1 MRAGSAEARAA
12 LAPGLPRKF
21 TARAA
26 NDLEYIMI
34 DSDLLDVL
42 LTWDQTGQYEVAEL
56 NADGLEVTGDWMT
69 TLLQTKAFHRIPPA
83 NIQAIFMRM
92 QRINYRAGDVV
103 IKQGTE
109 GDFFYVVVA
118 GKCIV
123 TRETPLN
130 KEGIKLAE
138 LGPGDSF
145 GEEALIAE
153 AKRNATVTMSTDG
166 TLMRLGKHDFQTL
179 LNEPLLQWVSQDK
192 AKEIVA
198 TGGKWLDVRLPS
210 EFQNFRIDDAI
221 NIPLYFIRLKLN
233 ALDKNIP
240 YVVCCDTGR
249 RSSAAAYILSERGFE
264 AYVLKGGLAAT
275 EAARSSRGRRGFGAC
290 SGACSIGHE
299 ETQAVQGRGIEGGV
313 AEGFRAEG
321 PMVYPPP
328 PTLRYRPP
336 SLLAEHL
343 GLAIAAFLVR
353 IAFRR
358 VFASRRRTSPRSGIR
373 AGGIARGL
381 RRDRCFAG

>member
-1 MRAGSAEARAA
+1 MTERPINLAILRTFSPLDGLKAENLNALARKTQLRELGAGRALFKEGDTEKRTFYLVSGSLELRADDRLIGTVRAGSPEARAA

-26 NDLEYIMI
+26 TDLEYIMI

-42 LTWDQTGQYEVAEL
+42 LTWDQTGQYEVSEL
-56 NADGLEVTGDWMT
+56 NSDGLDVTGDWMT

-92 QRINYRAGDVV
+92 QRINYRTGDVV

-109 GDFFYVVVA
+109 GDYFYVVVS

-138 LGPGDSF
+138 LGQGDSF

-153 AKRNATVTMSTDG
+153 AKRNATVTMATDG

-179 LNEPLLQWVSQDK
+179 LNEPLLQWVTQDQ
-192 AKEIVA
+192 AKDIVA
-198 TGGKWLDVRLPS
+198 KGGKWLDVRLPS
-210 EFQNFRIDDAI
+210 EFQNFRIDGAV

-233 ALDKNIP
+233 ALDKNTP

-249 RSSAAAYILSERGFE
+249 RSSAAAYILCERGFE
-264 AYVLKGGLAAT
+264 AYVLTGGLAAT
-275 EAARSSRGRRGFGAC
+275 EAARTNRG
-290 SGACSIGHE
+290 
-299 ETQAVQGRGIEGGV
+299 
-313 AEGFRAEG
+313 
-321 PMVYPPP
+321 
-328 PTLRYRPP
+328 
-336 SLLAEHL
+336 
-343 GLAIAAFLVR
+343 
-353 IAFRR
+353 
-358 VFASRRRTSPRSGIR
+358 
-373 AGGIARGL
+373 
-381 RRDRCFAG
+381 

>member
-1 MRAGSAEARAA
+1 VTHCRVAVPSSCVSIRSQNHGVVNEGAGNFSMDERPLELSILKNFSPLDGLKAENLHALARKTQILELDSGRLLFKQGDTDKRTFYLVAGSVELRADDRLVGIVRAGSPEARAA

-26 NDLEYIMI
+26 DDIEYIMI

-42 LTWDQTGQYEVAEL
+42 LTWDQTGQYEVTEL
-56 NADGLEVTGDWMT
+56 QSDGLDVSGDWMT

-83 NIQAIFMRM
+83 NIQAIFLRM
-92 QRINYRAGDVV
+92 QRINYRARDIV

-109 GDFFYVVVA
+109 GDYFYVVVA
-118 GKCIV
+118 GKCVV

-153 AKRNATVTMSTDG
+153 AKRNATVTMATDG
-166 TLMRLGKHDFQTL
+166 TLMRLGKNDFQTL
-179 LNEPLLQWVSQDK
+179 LNEPLLQWVDHEMAQQ
-192 AKEIVA
+192 IVA
-198 TGGKWLDVRLPS
+198 NGGKWLDVRLPS
-210 EFQNFRIDDAI
+210 EFQNFRIETAV

-233 ALDKNIP
+233 VLDKNIQ

-264 AYVLKGGLAAT
+264 AYVLRGGLAAT
-275 EAARSSRGRRGFGAC
+275 EAARS
-290 SGACSIGHE
+290 
-299 ETQAVQGRGIEGGV
+299 
-313 AEGFRAEG
+313 
-321 PMVYPPP
+321 
-328 PTLRYRPP
+328 
-336 SLLAEHL
+336 
-343 GLAIAAFLVR
+343 
-353 IAFRR
+353 
-358 VFASRRRTSPRSGIR
+358 RSG
-373 AGGIARGL
+373 
-381 RRDRCFAG
+381 

>member
-1 MRAGSAEARAA
+1 MNERPVNLAILKTFSPLDGLKAENLHALARKIHIREMAGGRTLFKEGDSEKKTFYLVNGSVELRADDKLVGTIRSGSPEARAA

-26 NDLEYIMI
+26 DDIEYIMI

-56 NADGLEVTGDWMT
+56 QSDGLDVTGDWMT

-92 QRINYRAGDVV
+92 QRINYKERDVV

-109 GDFFYVVVA
+109 GDYFYVVVS
-118 GKCIV
+118 GKCVV

-138 LGPGDSF
+138 LGTGDSF

-153 AKRNATVTMSTDG
+153 AKRNATVTMATDG
-166 TLMRLGKHDFQTL
+166 TLMRLGKADFQTL
-179 LNEPLLQWVSQDK
+179 LNEPLLQWVDYDK

-198 TGGKWLDVRLPS
+198 HGGKWLDVRLPS
-210 EFQNFRIDDAI
+210 EFQNFRIDGAV

-233 ALDKNIP
+233 ALDKNIQ

-264 AYVLKGGLAAT
+264 AYVLKGGLAGT
-275 EAARSSRGRRGFGAC
+275 EAARARR
-290 SGACSIGHE
+290 
-299 ETQAVQGRGIEGGV
+299 
-313 AEGFRAEG
+313 
-321 PMVYPPP
+321 
-328 PTLRYRPP
+328 
-336 SLLAEHL
+336 
-343 GLAIAAFLVR
+343 
-353 IAFRR
+353 
-358 VFASRRRTSPRSGIR
+358 
-373 AGGIARGL
+373 
-381 RRDRCFAG
+381 

>member
-1 MRAGSAEARAA
+1 MDERPLDLAILRTFSPLDGLKAENLHALARKTQIRELGAGRVLFKEGDTDKRTFYLVTGNVELRANDRVMGIVSAGSPEARAA

-26 NDLEYIMI
+26 DNLEYIMI

-56 NADGLEVTGDWMT
+56 RGDGLDVTGDWMT

-92 QRINYRAGDVV
+92 QRINYRARDIV

-109 GDFFYVVVA
+109 GDYFYVVVA
-118 GKCIV
+118 GKCVV

-153 AKRNATVTMSTDG
+153 AKRNATVAMSTDG
-166 TLMRLGKHDFQTL
+166 TLMRLGKADFQTL
-179 LNEPLLQWVSQDK
+179 LNEPLLQWVSHDR

-198 TGGKWLDVRLPS
+198 HGGKWLDVRLPS
-210 EFQNFRIDDAI
+210 EFQNFRIDGAV

-233 ALDKNIP
+233 ALDKNIQ

-264 AYVLKGGLAAT
+264 AYVLKDGLAGT
-275 EAARSSRGRRGFGAC
+275 EAARSHRG
-290 SGACSIGHE
+290 
-299 ETQAVQGRGIEGGV
+299 
-313 AEGFRAEG
+313 
-321 PMVYPPP
+321 
-328 PTLRYRPP
+328 
-336 SLLAEHL
+336 
-343 GLAIAAFLVR
+343 
-353 IAFRR
+353 
-358 VFASRRRTSPRSGIR
+358 
-373 AGGIARGL
+373 
-381 RRDRCFAG
+381 

>member
-1 MRAGSAEARAA
+1 MRS
-12 LAPGLPRKF
+12 
-21 TARAA
+21 
-26 NDLEYIMI
+26 
-34 DSDLLDVL
+34 
-42 LTWDQTGQYEVAEL
+42 
-56 NADGLEVTGDWMT
+56 DGLDVTGDWMT

-83 NIQAIFMRM
+83 NIPAIFMRM

-109 GDFFYVVVA
+109 GDYFYVVVA
-118 GKCIV
+118 GKCVV

-153 AKRNATVTMSTDG
+153 AKRNATVTMSTEG
-166 TLMRLGKHDFQTL
+166 TLMRLGKTDFQTL
-179 LNEPLLQWVSQDK
+179 LNEPLLQWVDHDK

-198 TGGKWLDVRLPS
+198 AGGKWLDVRLPS
-210 EFQNFRIDDAI
+210 EFQNFRIDGAV

-233 ALDKNIP
+233 ALDKNTQ

-275 EAARSSRGRRGFGAC
+275 EAARSHRG
-290 SGACSIGHE
+290 
-299 ETQAVQGRGIEGGV
+299 
-313 AEGFRAEG
+313 
-321 PMVYPPP
+321 
-328 PTLRYRPP
+328 
-336 SLLAEHL
+336 
-343 GLAIAAFLVR
+343 
-353 IAFRR
+353 
-358 VFASRRRTSPRSGIR
+358 
-373 AGGIARGL
+373 
-381 RRDRCFAG
+381 

>member
-1 MRAGSAEARAA
+1 MDDRPIDISILKTFSPLDGMKAENLHALARKTQILEIDAGRLLFKQGDTDKRTFYLVAGQVELRADDKTIGIVRSGSPEARAA

-21 TARAA
+21 SARALT
-26 NDLEYIMI
+26 DIQYIVI

-56 NADGLEVTGDWMT
+56 RGDGMDVSGDWMT

-92 QRINYRAGDVV
+92 QRINYRARDIV

-109 GDFFYVVVA
+109 GDYFYVVVA
-118 GKCIV
+118 GKCLV

-153 AKRNATVTMSTDG
+153 AKRNATVTMATDG
-166 TLMRLGKHDFQTL
+166 TLMRLGKADFQTL
-179 LNEPLLQWVSQDK
+179 LNEPLLQWVDYDG
-192 AKEIVA
+192 AREIVA
-198 TGGKWLDVRLPS
+198 KGGKWLDVRLPS
-210 EFQNFRIDDAI
+210 EFQNFRIDEAV

-233 ALDKNIP
+233 ALDKKTP

-264 AYVLKGGLAAT
+264 AHVLKGGLAAT
-275 EAARSSRGRRGFGAC
+275 EAARSRR
-290 SGACSIGHE
+290 S
-299 ETQAVQGRGIEGGV
+299 
-313 AEGFRAEG
+313 
-321 PMVYPPP
+321 
-328 PTLRYRPP
+328 
-336 SLLAEHL
+336 
-343 GLAIAAFLVR
+343 
-353 IAFRR
+353 
-358 VFASRRRTSPRSGIR
+358 
-373 AGGIARGL
+373 
-381 RRDRCFAG
+381 

>member
-1 MRAGSAEARAA
+1 MDDRPTDLAILKTFSPLDGLKAENLHALARKTQILELAAGRVLFKQGDTDKRTFYLVAGQVELRADDKIIGVVRAGSPEARAA

-42 LTWDQTGQYEVAEL
+42 LTWDQTGQYEVSEL
-56 NADGLEVTGDWMT
+56 RGDGMDVSGDWMT

-92 QRINYRAGDVV
+92 QRINYRARDIV

-109 GDFFYVVVA
+109 GDYFYVVVA
-118 GKCIV
+118 GKCVV

-153 AKRNATVTMSTDG
+153 AKRNATVTMATDG
-166 TLMRLGKHDFQTL
+166 TLMRLGKADFQTL
-179 LNEPLLQWVSQDK
+179 LNEPLLQWVDYDAARELV
-192 AKEIVA
+192 AK
-198 TGGKWLDVRLPS
+198 GGKWLDVRLPS
-210 EFQNFRIDDAI
+210 EFQNFRIDDAV

-233 ALDKNIP
+233 ALDKKTP

-275 EAARSSRGRRGFGAC
+275 EAAKSRGG
-290 SGACSIGHE
+290 
-299 ETQAVQGRGIEGGV
+299 
-313 AEGFRAEG
+313 
-321 PMVYPPP
+321 
-328 PTLRYRPP
+328 
-336 SLLAEHL
+336 
-343 GLAIAAFLVR
+343 
-353 IAFRR
+353 
-358 VFASRRRTSPRSGIR
+358 
-373 AGGIARGL
+373 
-381 RRDRCFAG
+381 